1 MRVSC
6 QSRLPNSSGE
16 FRGAAEITARNAG
29 TPSSSNGA
37 SRCGTVSLKR
47 KRVPIGSG
55 FFVSPD
61 GLVPT
66 AAQCALFLES
76 RRLLDRA
83 TRWVLT
89 ARGARVLVPLTLA
102 SFDLDWADAADPER
116 TALGVAALADARLIL
131 APALSVDAAGTR
143 LGQAGGCYD
152 RALPRAAASAV
163 IVAVLHPGEF
173 VGGRLPADSWDHP
186 VDAVVSAAGVAW
198 TAYGMVRHAALPD

>member
-1 MRVSC
+1 MGLSAKQQIRA
-6 QSRLPNSSGE
+6 QR
-16 FRGAAEITARNAG
+16 RAARRAIVGARNLAE
-29 TPSSSNGA
+29 
-37 SRCGTVSLKR
+37 
-47 KRVPIGSG
+47 
-55 FFVSPD
+55 D
-61 GLVPT
+61 GEQIAEHLQP
-66 AAQCALFLES
+66 
-76 RRLLDRA
+76 LLDHLEIGARDCVPA
-83 TRWVLT
+83 YEALPLEPRIDEVCRVLT

-163 IVAVLHPGEF
+163 IVAVLCPGEF
-173 VGGRLPADSWDHP
+173 VNGRLPADSWDHP